1 MGLIYTEFHK
11 GHSLMLNH
19 GFACSF
25 TGYSL
30 NTLVASTVQLPDIN
44 QPRERMW
51 DLPSQ
56 TLQSKQRQQSL
67 NQQENNVYKVQV
79 ESLLEGKSIGDV
91 GETNEGLCRASD
103 GRNAGRP

>member
-1 MGLIYTEFHK
+1 
-11 GHSLMLNH
+11 
-19 GFACSF
+19 
-25 TGYSL
+25 
-30 NTLVASTVQLPDIN
+30 
-44 QPRERMW
+44 MW

-91 GETNEGLCRASD
+91 SETNEGLCRTSD
-103 GRNAGRP
+103 GRNAGGP